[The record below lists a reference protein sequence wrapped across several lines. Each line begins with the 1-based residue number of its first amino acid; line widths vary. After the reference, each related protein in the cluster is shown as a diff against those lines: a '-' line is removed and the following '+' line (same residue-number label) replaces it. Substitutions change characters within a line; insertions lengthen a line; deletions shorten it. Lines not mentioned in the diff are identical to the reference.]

1 MFVLNT
7 IMADQLKVFKT
18 DVDKLIEGGMEKD
31 DAIFNVVKRYIK
43 ESKKIRFEGNSY
55 GEEWVK
61 EAKKRGL
68 SNHKS
73 TPEALKAFVSK
84 QTIGL
89 FDRNHVM
96 SSKEL
101 ESRYELKLEK
111 YIKKVQIE
119 ARVMGDLATNHILPT
134 AILYQNRLIANTRG
148 LKEVLDSKTFVKLSK
163 NQLNAIKYI
172 SEHISEIKEK
182 VESMIEARKK
192 ANKIDDQFEKAVAY
206 RDTVMIYFDDIR
218 YHVDK
223 LEFMVDDELWPLP
236 KYRELLFMR

>member
-1 MFVLNT
+1 
-7 IMADQLKVFKT
+7 MADQLKIFKT
-18 DVDKLIEGGMEKD
+18 DVDKLIDSGLEKD
-31 DAIFNVVKRYIK
+31 DAIFDVIKRYIK
-43 ESKKIRFEGNSY
+43 ESRKIRFEGNSY
-55 GEEWVK
+55 GEEWIK

-84 QTIGL
+84 KTIDL
-89 FDRNHVM
+89 FERNKVM
-96 SSKEL
+96 SRKEL

-119 ARVMGDLATNHILPT
+119 ARVMGDLAINHILPT
-134 AILYQNRLIANTRG
+134 AILYQNRLIENTRG

-172 SEHISEIKEK
+172 SDHISSIKEQ
-182 VESMIEARKK
+182 VEAMIEARKK
-192 ANKIDDQFEKAVAY
+192 ANVIEDQYEKAVAY
-206 RDTVMIYFDDIR
+206 RDTVMVYFDGIR

-223 LEFMVDDELWPLP
+223 LEFLVDDELWPLP